1 MSHCFFQFNFRHHNI
16 NSAHVSQIILQSS
29 NHNFIFLIA
38 YLLFPSQFVPLYSH
52 IHVSFLLSHSCCLH
66 HNCFVSFLTH
76 FITFHTVGHFLFI
89 HILFYWHIFAKLISV
104 LVHSSMPFTFLF
116 FSFSVTYMLVPQHT
130 CTFHI
135 CHFCFSAHFFSTFH
149 FSHISWCHNTL
160 ALFTL
165 VISVFHHISFSHFSL
180 SHIS

>member
-1 MSHCFFQFNFRHHNI
+1 MTHCFFQFNFTHHHI

-38 YLLFPSQFVPLYSH
+38 HLLFPSQFVPLYSH

-89 HILFYWHIFAKLISV
+89 HILFYWHIFCKTHFSSCSFFHAFHFSV
-104 LVHSSMPFTFLF
+104 FQFFCHIYVSATTHLHLPHLSFLFLSTFLF
-116 FSFSVTYMLVPQHT
+116 
-130 CTFHI
+130 
-135 CHFCFSAHFFSTFH
+135 
-149 FSHISWCHNTL
+149 
-160 ALFTL
+160 
-165 VISVFHHISFSHFSL
+165 HISFFT
-180 SHIS
+180 HILVP